1 MNDEEFGQPGY
12 VFGYMSNGD
21 LVLLHCYTMLVAVFL
36 SVGLRLCRQQLADN
50 RLPVHSVDM
59 KAAYDAWVQERHL
72 FLFFLEISCVYSWCG
87 LYECKKLYVCHTP
100 PGNKQCDSNIAA
112 VVNSCQGRIHDIFMN
127 SSDKFNGDL
136 VWFMLFFFFFTKIP
150 VSGVT
155 ITVWSTYTL
164 FANVPINKY

>member
-1 MNDEEFGQPGY
+1 MNDEEFGQSGY

-36 SVGLRLCRQQLADN
+36 SVSFRLCRQQLADN

-59 KAAYDAWVQERHL
+59 KAADDAWVHELHL
-72 FLFFLEISCVYSWCG
+72 FVFFLEISCVYSWCG
-87 LYECKKLYVCHTP
+87 LYECKKSYICHTP
-100 PGNKQCDSNIAA
+100 PDNKQCDSNIAA

-127 SSDKFNGDL
+127 SSDKFNGCL
-136 VWFMLFFFFFTKIP
+136 VYAFFFLQKFLSRESP
-150 VSGVT
+150 SQSDLRLH
-155 ITVWSTYTL
+155 W